1 MMRWRLFFLT
11 FGLSSGLALAQVPT
25 TAPLPSANR
34 TSLTLKFNGQPVA
47 VDTAFSRLEVSTGV
61 NKVLSLN
68 LVRTDS
74 PDDQGLTILIDRF
87 PLTTGEYRFKEILS
101 GQVRDASYRQGT
113 TTAYSNACGLNDGVV
128 QVLALD
134 TQRHLI
140 RGTYRAVL
148 CEAEARAGKR
158 RRFTVE
164 GTFQGRYFI
173 Q

>member
-1 MMRWRLFFLT
+1 MRWRLFFLT
-11 FGLSSGLALAQVPT
+11 FGLGGGLAVAQEPATPPASPT
-25 TAPLPSANR
+25 R

-47 VDTAFSRLEVSTGV
+47 VDTAFSRLEVTTGV

-74 PDDQGLTILIDRF
+74 PDDQGLTILIDQF
-87 PLTTGEYRFKEILS
+87 PLAPGQYRFKEILS
-101 GQVRDASYRQGT
+101 GHVRDASYRQGS
-113 TTAYSNACGLNDGVV
+113 TTAYSTACGLNDGVV
-128 QVLALD
+128 QVQALD
-134 TQRHLI
+134 AQRHLI

-148 CEAEARAGKR
+148 CEAEARAGGKR

-164 GTFQGRYFI
+164 GSFQGRYAL

>member
-1 MMRWRLFFLT
+1 MRWRLFLAAL
-11 FGLSSGLALAQVPT
+11 GLGSSLALAQGP
-25 TAPLPSANR
+25 APAAPAGSR
-34 TSLTLKFNGQPVA
+34 TSLTLKFNGEPVA
-47 VDTAFSRLEVSTGV
+47 IDTAFSRLEVSTGV

-74 PDDQGLTILIDRF
+74 PDDQGLTILIDQF
-87 PLTTGEYRFKEILS
+87 PLTVGQYRFKEILS
-101 GQVRDASYRQGT
+101 GHVRDASYRQGR
-113 TTAYSNACGLNDGVV
+113 TTAYSTACGLNDGVV

-134 TQRHLI
+134 AQRHLI

-148 CEAEARAGKR
+148 CEAEARPGTKR

-164 GTFQGRYFI
+164 GTFQGRYFS